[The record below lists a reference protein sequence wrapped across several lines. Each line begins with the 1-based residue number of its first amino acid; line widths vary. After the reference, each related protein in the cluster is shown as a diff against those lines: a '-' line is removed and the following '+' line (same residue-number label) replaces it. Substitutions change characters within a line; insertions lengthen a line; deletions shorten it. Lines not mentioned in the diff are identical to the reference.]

1 MHISKQIFNRYI
13 KPVFVMLALTASCY
27 TLFSFTTAKIT
38 GDVLSVLGITSSQAN
53 ERITST
59 IMGGYINTYGIKN
72 LKSIASGNKTAVAQD
87 LLVYTKTFVNSPDF
101 TREYM
106 AAKQAHKPD
115 AGTAPEA
122 PEVFKNNLVEQAKL
136 SLDNAQKYYNEAS
149 AETKALFKEAL
160 EDAKKYA
167 ADMQDPENDL
177 LKSYADGYS
186 MMLDNYKKDSAARI
200 AQWQAEY
207 PDNSIMFVKKRLEEF
222 MKITADIDF
231 NAELVEKNG
240 KKYFVNQQ
248 YERKDYRWKMA
259 FRAGSDVIK
268 PSRDFV
274 QQWLNEI
281 K

>member
-1 MHISKQIFNRYI
+1 MHISKQIFSRYI
-13 KPVFVMLALTASCY
+13 KPVFVMLALTAGCY
-27 TLFSFTTAKIT
+27 TLFSFTTAKIA
-38 GDVLSVLGITSSQAN
+38 GDVLSSLGITSSQAN

-72 LKSIASGNKTAVAQD
+72 LKSIASGNRTAVAQD
-87 LLVYTKTFVNSPDF
+87 LLVYTKTYVNSPDF

-122 PEVFKNNLVEQAKL
+122 PEVFKNKLVEQAKL

-207 PDNSIMFVKKRLEEF
+207 PDNSILFVKKRLEEF
-222 MKITADIDF
+222 MKVTADIDF

>member
-1 MHISKQIFNRYI
+1 MHISKEIFNRYI
-13 KPVFVMLALTASCY
+13 KPVFVMLALTAGCY

-87 LLVYTKTFVNSPDF
+87 LLVYTKAFVNSPDF

-136 SLDNAQKYYNEAS
+136 SLNNAQKYYNEAS

-259 FRAGSDVIK
+259 FRAGRDVIK